1 MSNESDTPEPEK
13 ISKERAGKERRK
25 DAGKGV
31 FDKSNKKRKPKTDV
45 EILHGNSVDS
55 TISEVRKEKRK
66 RKHDKLDDG
75 AIETVAEDTT
85 NKKKKK
91 HKKRKEDDTSDANSG
106 VAVEP
111 YTHKNK
117 AKSKEDYSNPEDNAQ
132 NDGEAT
138 VTKKKMSDKE
148 SRKKSKKSHK
158 KDSDTSSSPNPRDDT
173 TLSDKGREALSYAYT
188 RFASPNSW
196 KFNKAHQNWIVRHF
210 FSLDAIPDTHVSVVV
225 KYLTGCQGGVRQ
237 NLIQACNKHL
247 EVPASGQDPDPA
259 TFSSPSDSAKLAGPP
274 AITDSSMDSPQP
286 PNGALSARSQVDIK
300 RRADTLLKALAGGR
314 AIS

>member
-1 MSNESDTPEPEK
+1 MSNEFEFDTPEK
-13 ISKERAGKERRK
+13 NS
-25 DAGKGV
+25 
-31 FDKSNKKRKPKTDV
+31 KKRKEERKEMSEKSAKKGKSKTDV

-55 TISEVRKEKRK
+55 TVPEGRKEKRK

-75 AIETVAEDTT
+75 VIGTVAEDTT
-85 NKKKKK
+85 DKKKKK
-91 HKKRKEDDTSDANSG
+91 HKKRKGDDASDTNSG
-106 VAVEP
+106 VVVEP
-111 YTHKNK
+111 DTHKNK
-117 AKSKEDYSNPEDNAQ
+117 EKSKEDSSKPEDNAQ
-132 NDGEAT
+132 NDGEVT
-138 VTKKKMSDKE
+138 VTKTKKKTSDKE

-210 FSLDAIPDTHVSVVV
+210 FSLDAIPDTYVSVVV

-237 NLIQACNKHL
+237 SLVQECNKHL
-247 EVPASGQDPDPA
+247 EVPASSQDPDPA
-259 TFSSPSDSAKLAGPP
+259 ISPDLAKLADQPVV
-274 AITDSSMDSPQP
+274 TDSSMDSSQP
-286 PNGALSARSQVDIK
+286 SNGALSARSQEDIK
-300 RRADTLLKALAGGR
+300 RRADTLLKALAGGA

>member
-13 ISKERAGKERRK
+13 ISKIKTGKERRK
-25 DAGKGV
+25 GAGKGV
-31 FDKSNKKRKPKTDV
+31 FDQSNKKSKPKTDV

-55 TISEVRKEKRK
+55 TVPEVRKEKRK

-91 HKKRKEDDTSDANSG
+91 HKKRKGDDDSDANSG
-106 VAVEP
+106 VVVEP
-111 YTHKNK
+111 DTHKNK
-117 AKSKEDYSNPEDNAQ
+117 AKSKEDSSKPEDNAQ

-138 VTKKKMSDKE
+138 VTKKRMSDKG
-148 SRKKSKKSHK
+148 SRKQSKKSHK

-173 TLSDKGREALSYAYT
+173 TLSDKGREALSYAFT
-188 RFASPNSW
+188 SFASPNSW

-210 FSLDAIPDTHVSVVV
+210 FSLDAIPDIYVSVVV

-247 EVPASGQDPDPA
+247 EVPASSQDPDPA
-259 TFSSPSDSAKLAGPP
+259 TFSSPPDSAKLAGQP
-274 AITDSSMDSPQP
+274 AVTDGSMDSPRP
-286 PNGALSARSQVDIK
+286 PNGALSARPQEDIK
-300 RRADTLLKALAGGR
+300 VRADTLLKALAGGG
-314 AIS
+314 AMS